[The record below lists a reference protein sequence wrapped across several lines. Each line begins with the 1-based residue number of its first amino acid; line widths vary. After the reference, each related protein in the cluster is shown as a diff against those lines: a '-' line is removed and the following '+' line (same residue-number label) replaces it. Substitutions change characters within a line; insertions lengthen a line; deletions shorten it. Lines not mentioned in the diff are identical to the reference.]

1 MQSDSREVSQNTTSN
16 LSTPS
21 TPNTSQ
27 HGQHHLDEPGSGLL
41 LGTHP
46 GGQSDHAFAAGDFSS
61 DDVSSQGDEDPFR
74 LRRLS
79 SHGSGKDSSPVDRI
93 SEYEK
98 ARTPSPR
105 KGGHIGFMIVPGRNK
120 GDPGRSIEEFPNEV
134 LTHILSHLPPPTLS
148 SISLV
153 SRRFHSLV
161 TTPHAWRIAFSRYF
175 PGPDSLKEGND
186 DHPESDASDALFAE
200 KRAFSRLTA
209 LASWRSEY
217 ILRTRLLRSLA
228 RGKPAQSQLPTKH
241 GSLRYNSRQSV
252 TAVVTYSSQFLYPV
266 THIHGTFGVGIN
278 KEALFIHGATEQGLA
293 TTSEPISGKILN
305 WGASHQAFQH
315 FADLFPGDAE
325 WGLGPGN
332 MVGVPNVMDVSQPH
346 GMVYGEGCPR
356 GRVYFMSSSEQRGR
370 FLGTSDSK
378 AEHQSGIPSVN
389 QILAS
394 ICSVW
399 IAKSQ
404 KVLKMTNGIFGILSG
419 SSSGIVT
426 AYSLGPN
433 SAYTRRFERG
443 QVSAKWVLSPGVPI
457 IAIEVDEDYSAKR
470 HAQRRVW
477 AVALNA
483 LGEIFYLDDIPT
495 QPDNGNSL
503 LNAEESEKIAWAT
516 GRSVRW
522 ELIESTRRVARPDPF
537 NRQLVDGSYSPRSS
551 SNSAGLSKE
560 QIAAETKEIETFLSF
575 KPKHFRKV
583 CNGWDMRRKLQVDF
597 TGVDYHQSG
606 EAIVVINTGLT
617 EGQPVFIRRFT
628 RRKLRLDRSSD
639 PSEPYPGIQISSQ
652 QPSMFSGSIPNS
664 GASSIPSSPQGE
676 PRSRSSSHCSDGSLS
691 RVTIEWRISDFM
703 FDDQKSCQITAS
715 AIDMSTFS
723 QLTASEDPLL
733 GMYGNSAASSPIS
746 SPLPSMDRP
755 STVSDIP
762 GQRARFMAVGTATGA
777 VYVFDMR
784 AAASR
789 NPELINSITPIRAIY
804 TDSPQI
810 SSLALTSLYV
820 VHGGNDGLVQAWD
833 PLASSTQPIRTL
845 NSRFSSRARRRLIQ
859 AEQSVSGVGE
869 NYYATGAICLDPDPT
884 VLRGM
889 VSLGTH
895 LRYWSYSSSAADQ
908 YKSSK
913 RHLRRSQRGSN
924 SSPEDQRFSSTGRG
938 ALKEYIA
945 NEKLELE
952 RQKAARQK
960 EREQLSS
967 RFGVDLLGPGASE
980 EEMLAYA
987 QMLSEESYTSD
998 EVKRRGSEDD
1008 TAASSSSETVAPND
1022 SAFSVRTSS
1031 PQPSSNLDTVEEEM
1045 DPDVAEA
1052 IRLSMEPHSVGG
1064 VPAGMDTGSVR
1075 IKYAKGV
1082 HPSSPPRSPTAPES
1096 SKNQEVDDLEFAL
1109 QLSLAEEQSRQQ
1121 ANESEQEDFPAL
1133 SPSGGKG
1140 KGKARA

>member
-1 MQSDSREVSQNTTSN
+1 
-16 LSTPS
+16 
-21 TPNTSQ
+21 
-27 HGQHHLDEPGSGLL
+27 
-41 LGTHP
+41 
-46 GGQSDHAFAAGDFSS
+46 
-61 DDVSSQGDEDPFR
+61 
-74 LRRLS
+74 
-79 SHGSGKDSSPVDRI
+79 
-93 SEYEK
+93 
-98 ARTPSPR
+98 
-105 KGGHIGFMIVPGRNK
+105 
-120 GDPGRSIEEFPNEV
+120 
-134 LTHILSHLPPPTLS
+134 
-148 SISLV
+148 
-153 SRRFHSLV
+153 V

-175 PGPDSLKEGND
+175 PGPDSLKEGDGN
-186 DHPESDASDALFAE
+186 PEFDASEAMFSE

-228 RGKPAQSQLPTKH
+228 RGKPAQAQLPGKH

-266 THIHGTFGVGIN
+266 THLHGTFGAGLN
-278 KEALFIHGATEQGLA
+278 KEALFIHGAAEQGLA
-293 TTSEPISGKILN
+293 TTSEPISGKIHN

-332 MVGVPNVMDVSQPH
+332 VVGIPNVMDVSQPY
-346 GMVYGEGCPR
+346 GMAYGEGCPQ
-356 GRVYFMSSSEQRGR
+356 GRVYFMSSGEQRGR
-370 FLGTSDSK
+370 FLGALDLK
-378 AEHQSGIPSVN
+378 GEHLLGIPSVN
-389 QILAS
+389 QLVS
-394 ICSVW
+394 STCTVW
-399 IAKSQ
+399 IAKSS

-419 SSSGIVT
+419 SSDGIVT

-433 SAYTRRFERG
+433 AAYTRRFERG
-443 QVSAKWVLSPGVPI
+443 QVAAKWVLSPGVPI
-457 IAIEVDEDYSAKR
+457 IAVDIDENYASKR

-483 LGEIFYLDDIPT
+483 LGEVFYLDDIPT
-495 QPDNGNSL
+495 QPDNGNTL
-503 LNAEESEKIAWAT
+503 LNAEEAEKLAWAT

-551 SNSAGLSKE
+551 SSSTGLSKE

-597 TGVDYHQSG
+597 AGVDYHGAG
-606 EAIVVINTGLT
+606 EAIVVIDTGLT
-617 EGQPVFIRRFT
+617 ENQDVAIRRFT
-628 RRKLRLDRSSD
+628 RRKLKIDRSSD
-639 PSEPYPGIQISSQ
+639 PSEPYPGIQSS
-652 QPSMFSGSIPNS
+652 SHKLSIFSGSVPNS
-664 GASSIPSSPQGE
+664 LESSMPASPKDE
-676 PRSRSSSHCSDGSLS
+676 PRSRSSSHCSDGALS
-691 RVTIEWRISDFM
+691 RVTVEWRASDFT
-703 FDDQKSCQITAS
+703 FDEQKSSKITAS
-715 AIDMSTFS
+715 AMDISTLA
-723 QLTASEDPLL
+723 QLTVSEDPLL
-733 GMYGNSAASSPIS
+733 GMYGSSTVSSPIS
-746 SPLPSMDRP
+746 SPLPSMGRP
-755 STVSDIP
+755 SASSDIP

-777 VYVFDMR
+777 VYVFDIR

-789 NPELINSITPIRAIY
+789 NPELINSISPIRVIY

-810 SSLALTSLYV
+810 SSLALTSLYL

-833 PLASSTQPIRTL
+833 PLASSVQPIRTL

-859 AEQSVSGVGE
+859 AESSVNGVGD

-908 YKSSK
+908 YKSNK
-913 RHLRRSQRGSN
+913 RNLRRSQRGSN

-945 NEKLELE
+945 TEKMELE
-952 RQKAARQK
+952 RQKVARQK
-960 EREQLSS
+960 EQEHLSG
-967 RFGVDLLGPGASE
+967 RFGIDLLGPGASE
-980 EEMLAYA
+980 EELLAYA

-998 EVKRRGSEDD
+998 EVKRRGSEDS

-1022 SAFSVRTSS
+1022 NSYSVRASS
-1031 PQPSSNLDTVEEEM
+1031 PHSPSNLDTVDEEI
-1045 DPDVAEA
+1045 DPDIAEA
-1052 IRLSMEPHSVGG
+1052 IRLSMEPESIGSAHG
-1064 VPAGMDTGSVR
+1064 GSVR
-1075 IKYAKGV
+1075 IQYAKGV
-1082 HPSSPPRSPTAPES
+1082 NPSSPPRHSPTEPES
-1096 SKNQEVDDLEFAL
+1096 SRHEEVDDLEFAL
-1109 QLSLAEEQSRQQ
+1109 RLSLAEEQSRQQ
-1121 ANESEQEDFPAL
+1121 NTASEQEDFPAL

>member
-1 MQSDSREVSQNTTSN
+1 M
-16 LSTPS
+16 
-21 TPNTSQ
+21 
-27 HGQHHLDEPGSGLL
+27 
-41 LGTHP
+41 
-46 GGQSDHAFAAGDFSS
+46 
-61 DDVSSQGDEDPFR
+61 
-74 LRRLS
+74 
-79 SHGSGKDSSPVDRI
+79 
-93 SEYEK
+93 
-98 ARTPSPR
+98 
-105 KGGHIGFMIVPGRNK
+105 
-120 GDPGRSIEEFPNEV
+120 
-134 LTHILSHLPPPTLS
+134 
-148 SISLV
+148 

-175 PGPDSLKEGND
+175 PGPDSLKERASN
-186 DHPESDASDALFAE
+186 PESDTDALFAE

-228 RGKPAQSQLPTKH
+228 RGKPAQSQLPGKH
-241 GSLRYNSRQSV
+241 GSLRYNSKQSV
-252 TAVVTYSSQFLYPV
+252 TAVVTYSSQFIYPV
-266 THIHGTFGVGIN
+266 THLHGTFGAGIN
-278 KEALFIHGATEQGLA
+278 KEALFIHGAAEHGIA
-293 TTSEPISGKILN
+293 TTSEPISGKIHK
-305 WGASHQAFQH
+305 WGTSHQAFQH

-332 MVGVPNVMDVSQPH
+332 VVGVPNMMDLSQSH
-346 GMVYGEGCPR
+346 GMIYGEGCPQ

-378 AEHQSGIPSVN
+378 RDHQLGIPSVN
-389 QILAS
+389 QIIAS
-394 ICSVW
+394 VCSVW

-433 SAYTRRFERG
+433 AAYTRRFERG
-443 QVSAKWVLSPGVPI
+443 QVAAKWVLSPGVPI
-457 IAIEVDEDYSAKR
+457 IAIDVDENYVAKR
-470 HAQRRVW
+470 HSQRRVW

-483 LGEIFYLDDIPT
+483 LGEVFYLDDIPT

-503 LNAEESEKIAWAT
+503 LNAEESEKLAWTT
-516 GRSVRW
+516 GRTVHW

-560 QIAAETKEIETFLSF
+560 QVAAETKEIETFLSF

-583 CNGWDMRRKLQVDF
+583 CDGWDMQRKLQVDF
-597 TGVDYHQSG
+597 AGVDNQGAG
-606 EAIVVINTGLT
+606 EGIAIINTGLT
-617 EGQPVFIRRFT
+617 EGQNVSIRRFT
-628 RRKLRLDRSSD
+628 KRKLKFDRSSD
-639 PSEPYPGIQISSQ
+639 PSEPYPKIQSSSQ
-652 QPSMFSGSIPNS
+652 QPSMFSTSVS
-664 GASSIPSSPQGE
+664 SSLASSIPQSPQGE
-676 PRSRSSSHCSDGSLS
+676 PRSRSSSHCSDGVSS
-691 RVTIEWRISDFM
+691 RVTVEWRISDFT
-703 FDDQKSCQITAS
+703 FDDQKSSQITAT
-715 AIDMSTFS
+715 AMDISTFA
-723 QLTASEDPLL
+723 QLTVSEDPLL
-733 GMYGNSAASSPIS
+733 GMYGSSTSSSPIS

-755 STVSDIP
+755 SAAADIP
-762 GQRARFMAVGTATGA
+762 GQRARFMAVGTATGV
-777 VYVFDMR
+777 VYVFDIR

-789 NPELINSITPIRAIY
+789 NPELINSISPIRVIY

-833 PLASSTQPIRTL
+833 PLASSMQPIRTL

-859 AEQSVSGVGE
+859 AEESVNGVGE
-869 NYYATGAICLDPDPT
+869 NFYAAGAICLDPDPT

-924 SSPEDQRFSSTGRG
+924 SSPENQRFSNTGRG
-938 ALKEYIA
+938 ALMEYIA
-945 NEKLELE
+945 NEKVELE

-960 EREQLSS
+960 EQEHLSG

-980 EEMLAYA
+980 EELLAYA
-987 QMLSEESYTSD
+987 RMLSEESYTSD
-998 EVKRRGSEDD
+998 DVKRRGSEDG
-1008 TAASSSSETVAPND
+1008 TAASSSGETVAPSENAL
-1022 SAFSVRTSS
+1022 SARASS
-1031 PQPSSNLDTVEEEM
+1031 PQSSSNLDTVDEEM

-1052 IRLSMEPHSVGG
+1052 IRLSMEPESVGT
-1064 VPAGMDTGSVR
+1064 AHSGMNPGSVR
-1075 IKYAKGV
+1075 IRYAKGV
-1082 HPSSPPRSPTAPES
+1082 NSPSPSRSPTAPES
-1096 SKNQEVDDLEFAL
+1096 SKGGEVDDLEFAL

-1121 ANESEQEDFPAL
+1121 TTASEREDFPAL
-1133 SPSGGKG
+1133 SSYSGNGKDKG
-1140 KGKARA
+1140 KGKARE